1 MAPGGRLP
9 AGPHS
14 LSREQVEAD
23 QRQRL
28 RMAMIEAVGEKG
40 YGGVTVSDVIS
51 RAGVSRRTF
60 YEHYADTQ
68 GCFLDIYDA
77 ITAEGMRRVQA
88 AYEQA
93 RGWSERIE
101 AAIRVLFES
110 AIESPDALRLIMVEI
125 AAVGPAGF
133 AHRERVMS
141 QYERFIREG
150 LEREPDR
157 GRLSQVTLR
166 GVIGGINRVLYAR
179 LYDRRHR
186 RLLALV
192 PELVSW
198 AASYHPAPEPIAAG
212 LLICP
217 PSSLRTRTGL
227 VGGRAPGTLS
237 LGSQGG
243 ERRGLVP
250 VDGRLSPSFVAH
262 NQRERILDAIANLT
276 TAKGYGGFGVK
287 EVAEEAAVS
296 LQTFYELFTDK
307 EDAFLVAYE
316 LGYTKALSIF
326 ERAYADEADWP
337 SGMRA
342 ALASLLNFLASEPTF
357 ARMTFVDSLVAT
369 PRTAASSARS
379 VAAFARLLEGGFE
392 EAPEHSRPPAVVV
405 EAIAGAMFEI
415 IFQYVVE
422 GRTRELPQ
430 LTPQATYLAL
440 APFVG
445 AREAGRVATDLA
457 GP

>member
-1 MAPGGRLP
+1 MARLP
-9 AGPHS
+9 SGPHT

-23 QRQRL
+23 QRERL
-28 RMAMIEAVGEKG
+28 RMAMIGAIGEQG
-40 YGGVTVSDVIS
+40 YSGVTVSDVIS

-77 ITAEGMRRVQA
+77 ITAEGMRRVRR

-93 RGWSERIE
+93 QGWSERME

-125 AAVGPAGF
+125 AAVGPVGF
-133 AHRERVMS
+133 VHRERVMD
-141 QYERFIREG
+141 QYARFIRAG
-150 LEREPDR
+150 LEREPDQ
-157 GRLSQVTLR
+157 GRLSELTLR
-166 GVIGGINRVLYAR
+166 AVIGGINRVLYAR
-179 LYDRRHR
+179 LYDRRHA

-192 PELVSW
+192 PDLVSW
-198 AASYHPAPEPIAAG
+198 ASSYHPSPTQIAAG

-243 ERRGLVP
+243 DRRGLVP
-250 VDGRLSPSFVAH
+250 VDGRVSPNFVAH
-262 NQRERILDAIANLT
+262 NQRERILDAVANLT
-276 TAKGYGGFGVK
+276 AAKGYGGFGVK
-287 EVAEEAAVS
+287 EVAEQAAVS

-326 ERAYADEADWP
+326 ERAYADEPDWP
-337 SGMRA
+337 TGMRA

-357 ARMTFVDSLVAT
+357 AHMTFVDSLVAT

-379 VAAFARLLEGGFE
+379 VAAFARLLEPGFD
-392 EAPEHSRPPAVVV
+392 EAPVSQRPPAVVV
-405 EAIAGAMFEI
+405 EAIAGGLFEI
-415 IFQYVVE
+415 IFQHVVR

-430 LTPQATYLAL
+430 LTAQAAYIAL

-445 AREAGRVATDLA
+445 ATEAGLVAADNT
-457 GP
+457 GR